1 MRQLF
6 LAAALALAALAGPAP
21 AGAQTEGPILL
32 KTQVVVAGPV
42 VRLGDIFDGL
52 GEKGAT
58 PLARAPEP
66 GKRAEVGARWL
77 AAVAQAYALAW
88 RPSSPLERVVI
99 ERAAV
104 VIDTV
109 RIEEAVRDALRRRG
123 ATGDLSLVFDNAD
136 QRLYLPSDAQASLT
150 ITGLSHDPQSGR
162 FVANVAAPA
171 EGPALKRAVVTGRV
185 VQMTEIP
192 VLRRR
197 VEPHEI
203 IRRQDVEWQRVR
215 ADRVGRN
222 ALTEIDALLGKSP
235 RRPVRA
241 GEPLFGGD
249 LRAPIMVAKNS
260 LVTIRLETARMV
272 LTVQGRALDAG
283 AEGDVIRVINTNS
296 SKIINAM
303 VADSGTVQVQP
314 TVTGGTRQEVNL
326 R

>member
-21 AGAQTEGPILL
+21 AGAQSEGPILL
-32 KTQVVVAGPV
+32 KTQVVVEGPV

-52 GEKGAT
+52 GEQAAT

-77 AAVAQAYALAW
+77 AAVAQAYALPW

-99 ERAAV
+99 ERASV
-104 VIDTV
+104 VIETV
-109 RIEEAVRDALRRRG
+109 RIEEAVRDALSRRG
-123 ATGDLSLVFDNAD
+123 TTGDLSLVFDNPD
-136 QRLYLPSDAQASLT
+136 QRLYLPSEVQPSLAV
-150 ITGLSHDPQSGR
+150 TGLSHDPQSGR
-162 FVANVAAPA
+162 FVANLAAPA
-171 EGPALKRAVVTGRV
+171 EGPALKRMAVTGRV
-185 VQMTEIP
+185 VEMTEIP

-197 VEPHEI
+197 MGPHEI
-203 IRRQDVEWQRVR
+203 IRQQDVEWQRVR

-222 ALTEIDALLGKSP
+222 ALTDAGALLGKSP

-241 GEPLFGGD
+241 GEPLFSGD
-249 LRAPIMVAKNS
+249 LQAPIVVAKNA

-272 LTVQGRALDAG
+272 LTAQGRALDQG

-296 SKIINAM
+296 SKIINAI
-303 VADSGTVQVQP
+303 VADPGTVRVQP
-314 TVTGGTRQEVNL
+314 TATGSTRQEARL
-326 R
+326 Q